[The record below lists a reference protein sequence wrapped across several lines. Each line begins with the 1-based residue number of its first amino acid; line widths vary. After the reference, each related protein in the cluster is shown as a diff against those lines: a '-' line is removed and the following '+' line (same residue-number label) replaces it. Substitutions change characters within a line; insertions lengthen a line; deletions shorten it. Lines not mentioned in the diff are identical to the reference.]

1 MAIYKDA
8 IYRKIQIE
16 ENREITILQ
25 WIQQQIDYSNDGII
39 RMRFSDIKKII
50 GQKFEEKSDIDIIN
64 GLKRVLS
71 ENGIMVRLRSHVEDE
86 SIILTMEYKQFNNDK
101 IKIADKKNSDKG
113 NTIVHK
119 DTIWVGKF
127 KDKTGT
133 FEILVPA
140 NKKECA
146 LDKIKKAMK
155 DIKEEKKRII
165 GKIEEEELMYIEE
178 VGDFDYIRI

>member
-1 MAIYKDA
+1 MTIYKDA
-8 IYRKIQIE
+8 IYRKITIE

-25 WIQQQIDYSNDGII
+25 WIQQQIDYSDDGII
-39 RMRFSDIKKII
+39 RMRFSDIKNVI
-50 GQKFEEKSDIDIIN
+50 GKKFEDKSDIDIFN

-86 SIILTMEYKQFNNDK
+86 SVILTMEYKQYENDK

-113 NTIVHK
+113 NIIVHK

-140 NKKECA
+140 NKKEQTI
-146 LDKIKKAMK
+146 DKIRKSLK
-155 DIKEEKKRII
+155 DIKEEKKGII

-178 VGDFDYIRI
+178 VGDFDYIRV